1 MSPVQAAV
9 QAAGGRSVFEELGR
23 LRVLPVAQVDDPA
36 TAEWLGDALLRGGL
50 PCVEVTL
57 RAPRALEALAL
68 LAERRELMVGAGTVT
83 RAAQVDQ
90 VVAAGATFVVSPGF
104 SAGVVA
110 RCRRLGVPVLPGV
123 ATGTEVMMALDEGL
137 EHVKFFPAQTSGG
150 VAALSALGAP
160 FAGVRFVPTGGI
172 TPQLMGSYLA
182 HPVVL
187 AVGGSWMVS
196 PRLLAEGRADVVQRL
211 AAEAVEAASGY
222 VLDEPLSGRAGR

>member
-1 MSPVQAAV
+1 MSLVQAAV
-9 QAAGGRSVFEELGR
+9 KSTGERSVFEELGR

-36 TAEWLGDALLRGGL
+36 TAEWLGDALLGGGL

-57 RAPRALEALAL
+57 RSPRALEALAL
-68 LAERRELMVGAGTVT
+68 LAGRRELMVGAGTVT
-83 RAAQVDQ
+83 TATQVGQ

-110 RCRRLGVPVLPGV
+110 ECRRLGVPVLPGV

-150 VAALSALGAP
+150 ISALSALSAP
-160 FAGVRFVPTGGI
+160 FAEVRFVPTGGI
-172 TPQLMGSYLA
+172 TPQLLGSYLA
-182 HPVVL
+182 HPAVL

-211 AAEAVEAASGY
+211 AAEAVEAANGQL
-222 VLDEPLSGRAGR
+222 LDEPLSGRAER

>member
-1 MSPVQAAV
+1 MSLVHATEHRTEQ
-9 QAAGGRSVFEELGR
+9 RSVFEELGR

-83 RAAQVDQ
+83 TAAQVAQ
-90 VVAAGATFVVSPGF
+90 VVAAGAAFVVSPGF
-104 SAGVVA
+104 SAGVVSE
-110 RCRRLGVPVLPGV
+110 CRRLGIPVLPGV
-123 ATGTEVMMALDEGL
+123 ATATEVMMALDEGL
-137 EHVKFFPAQTSGG
+137 GHLKFFPAEASGG
-150 VAALSALGAP
+150 VSALSALAAP

-172 TPQLMGSYLA
+172 TQQLLPAYLGHSA
-182 HPVVL
+182 VL

-196 PRLLAEGRADVVQRL
+196 PRLLAGKCADVVQRL
-211 AAEAVEAASGY
+211 AAEAVEAANTLDVRPSG
-222 VLDEPLSGRAGR
+222 EAGP